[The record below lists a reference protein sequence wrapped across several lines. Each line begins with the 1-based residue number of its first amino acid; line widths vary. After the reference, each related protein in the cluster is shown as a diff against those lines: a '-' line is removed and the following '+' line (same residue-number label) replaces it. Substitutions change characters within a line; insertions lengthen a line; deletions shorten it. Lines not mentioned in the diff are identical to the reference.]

1 VIERARTAAVAVPL
15 PRHVA
20 IIMDGNRRWASQRA
34 LPAIEGHRRGAEV
47 LREIASES
55 AKIGVEYLTVFA
67 FSEEN
72 WERPSAEVGVLMDLV
87 RAFARAE
94 AEALRASDVRVRL
107 LGRRDR
113 LPATT
118 AAALDELVRG
128 TASCNGLQLNLAIN
142 YGARTELCDAIRA
155 LAEDVATGRLTA
167 AAVDETVLSRYL
179 YTTGIPDPDLLIRTG
194 GELRLSNFLLYQ
206 VAYTELWATETY
218 WPDFD
223 RTRFREALEAFS
235 ARQRRF
241 GK

>member
-1 VIERARTAAVAVPL
+1 MIERAQTASVVAPL

-34 LPAIEGHRRGAEV
+34 LPAIEGHRRGAEM

-55 AKIGVEYLTVFA
+55 AEIGVEYLTVFA

-72 WERPSAEVGVLMDLV
+72 WERPAAEVGVLMDLV

-94 AEALRASDVRVRL
+94 ARGLRRNGVRVRL

-113 LPATT
+113 IPAAT
-118 AAALDELVRG
+118 AAALDELVLG
-128 TASCNGLQLNLAIN
+128 TAACTGLQLNLAIN
-142 YGARTELCDAIRA
+142 YGARAELCDAVRA
-155 LAEDVATGRLTA
+155 LATDVATGRLA
-167 AAVDETVLSRYL
+167 AASVDEDVLSRYL
-179 YTTGIPDPDLLIRTG
+179 YTVGIPDPDLLIRTG
-194 GELRLSNFLLYQ
+194 GDLRLSNFLLYQ
-206 VAYTELWATETY
+206 VAYTELWSTPAY

-223 RTRFREALEAFS
+223 RTRFREALQAFS